1 MVLFNLTT
9 FGLTALLRVLRSWL
23 VPVFVVG
30 EVALMATE
38 FIPLFIESM
47 YAGFLLI
54 LILFLCS
61 VLAILIGVV
70 VTISS
75 DFLKEKKT
83 LKPKKLIKFELQQ
96 N

>member
-38 FIPLFIESM
+38 FIPLFVESM
-47 YAGFLLI
+47 
-54 LILFLCS
+54 
-61 VLAILIGVV
+61 
-70 VTISS
+70 
-75 DFLKEKKT
+75 
-83 LKPKKLIKFELQQ
+83 
-96 N
+96 